1 MRQRKQNALKHSTHD
16 GKITTLWGY
25 RNALQPHQNPNQCVL
40 KRCLATLW
48 LWRLVADAFPP
59 EGCLVRSLASVL
71 WCCSLWWCAVR
82 HGLRGSFTVL
92 RHMHMFKG
100 NHDAGGVQSLTRTQ
114 IWSSVVTRLLS
125 EPAAQELAAQPAGL
139 ASQVAQA
146 AVPKP
151 DTDRNHHENDTSSE
165 AQWLHGCCLILRPRN
180 WLHNLLV
187 LRHRWLRRRFQSLT
201 QTEITM
207 KTTQVLKLSGYTA
220 AVWSCGPGTGCTTCW
235 SCVTGGSGGGS
246 KAWHRQKSPWKRH
259 KFWSSV
265 VTRLLSDPAAQELA
279 AQLAGLAS
287 QVAQVAV
294 PKPDTDRNHHENDTS
309 SEANWLHGCCLILR
323 PRNWLH
329 NLLVL
334 LHRWLRRRFQSLTQ
348 TEITMKTTQVL
359 KLSGYTAAVWS
370 CGPGT
375 GCTTCWSCF
384 TGGSG
389 GGSKAWHRQKSP
401 WKRHKFWS

>member
-1 MRQRKQNALKHSTHD
+1 MHCSHTKTPTSVSWNAVLQLSGWGALWRMRFHPRAALSGVSLVSCGAALFGGVRSGTGCEGASRSSGTCTCSKE
-16 GKITTLWGY
+16 ITTL
-25 RNALQPHQNPNQCVL
+25 
-40 KRCLATLW
+40 
-48 LWRLVADAFPP
+48 
-59 EGCLVRSLASVL
+59 EASNH
-71 WCCSLWWCAVR
+71 W
-82 HGLRGSFTVL
+82 HG
-92 RHMHMFKG
+92 HK
-100 NHDAGGVQSLTRTQ
+100 
-114 IWSSVVTRLLS
+114 
-125 EPAAQELAAQPAGL
+125 
-139 ASQVAQA
+139 
-146 AVPKP
+146 
-151 DTDRNHHENDTSSE
+151 SE
-165 AQWLHGCCLILRPRN
+165 AQWLHGCCLNLRPRNWLHNLLVLRHRWLRRRFQSLTQTEITMKTTQVLKLSGYTAAVILRPRN